1 MMYVQLGATPEHD
14 FDQPLGLLS
23 DCHRRIE
30 HFLGVLLKVAREA
43 PDDQLS
49 EPYGRALEVALTYF
63 REAAPKHTQDEE
75 ESLFPRLRR
84 AGCQHQALNLLEA
97 DHQEAETMHFMV
109 EGLATLWL
117 ADGQLEV
124 AQRALLV
131 ATLSKLERLYAEHIQ
146 LEDTGLFPL
155 AAALLEADQLA
166 DIGREMARRRG
177 L

>member
-1 MMYVQLGATPEHD
+1 
-14 FDQPLGLLS
+14 
-23 DCHRRIE
+23 
-30 HFLGVLLKVAREA
+30 
-43 PDDQLS
+43 
-49 EPYGRALEVALTYF
+49 
-63 REAAPKHTQDEE
+63 
-75 ESLFPRLRR
+75 
-84 AGCQHQALNLLEA
+84 
-97 DHQEAETMHFMV
+97 MHFMV